1 MSLVTITN
9 KSLEKLTGHESIP
22 EIYVTIAKMSVMLG
36 SESPDIA
43 RQLGV
48 DVEAIQEVEAQQVY
62 KDIRLV
68 LSVKFAEERLDRD
81 ISYDSLETM
90 ALERLVKTVPYE
102 KDTDVLLRIATMA
115 NRATRRTTAPAEIT
129 PQTGNPKVPLR
140 LSERIVRR
148 INQDGSAEET
158 RERSVSVLDGGAK
171 NPSFEK
177 VEGLF
182 QGIEREDLSPDTVT
196 KGDNPQQAHDSSPV
210 GAPASPASPFD
221 RLPPR
226 EPTREDGLKMM
237 ASVMG
242 PPKHA
247 QNTMSPREKLALL
260 AEKALNSHG
269 IAPQPQGESE

>member
-182 QGIEREDLSPDTVT
+182 QGIEREDTPLREQSDI
-196 KGDNPQQAHDSSPV
+196 GSDPQQQLES
-210 GAPASPASPFD
+210 SPASPFD

-226 EPTREDGLKMM
+226 EPTREDGLR
-237 ASVMG
+237 AGVSPFSG

-260 AEKALNSHG
+260 AKKALNSHG
-269 IAPQPQGESE
+269 IAPQPEGESE

>member
-48 DVEAIQEVEAQQVY
+48 DVEAIQEVEAQQIY

-90 ALERLVKTVPYE
+90 ALERLVKLAPHERDV
-102 KDTDVLLRIATMA
+102 DVLLRIATMA

-182 QGIEREDLSPDTVT
+182 QGIERDDTPLREQSDIGSDL
-196 KGDNPQQAHDSSPV
+196 QQQPESSQSA
-210 GAPASPASPFD
+210 APPAASASPFD
-221 RLPPR
+221 RLPQR
-226 EPTREDGLKMM
+226 DTS
-237 ASVMG
+237 ASPFSG

-269 IAPQPQGESE
+269 IAPQPEGESE

>member
-48 DVEAIQEVEAQQVY
+48 DVEAIQEVEAQQIY

-90 ALERLVKTVPYE
+90 ALERLVKLAPHERDV
-102 KDTDVLLRIATMA
+102 DVLLRIATMA

-196 KGDNPQQAHDSSPV
+196 KGDNPQLSDDS
-210 GAPASPASPFD
+210 SPASPFD

-226 EPTREDGLKMM
+226 EATREDGLRAG
-237 ASVMG
+237 ASAFSG

-269 IAPQPQGESE
+269 IAPQPEGESE